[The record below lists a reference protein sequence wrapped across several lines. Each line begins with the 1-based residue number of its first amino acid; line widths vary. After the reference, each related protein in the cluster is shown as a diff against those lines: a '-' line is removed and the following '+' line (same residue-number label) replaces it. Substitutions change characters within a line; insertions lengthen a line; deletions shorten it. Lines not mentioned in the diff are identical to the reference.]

1 MYKPH
6 RGWRAW
12 WVALAICLLQLT
24 AVAQSLT
31 TDEACRI
38 GRQWLS
44 VQYPQ
49 PVVRRGEEGVNAVR
63 WRAVYRVQRGDGA
76 FVLLH
81 ARTAAVMGYGCS
93 GLRPMPEAL
102 HTALMQY
109 GDLNG
114 VVAEA
119 EVRESYP
126 VVPPLLQSVRGQSA
140 PYNLSCPYYTT
151 EEGTS
156 TQRCLTGCVATALE
170 QILTYY
176 RQPAQLQDSLARMET
191 PHYVVEGVPAD
202 TPVDWAHVRDIYAEG
217 AYSEAEARAVADL
230 SLWCGMMAGM
240 NWGLEASG
248 AQIRPLEAAVRR
260 VLGYK
265 DVRYADSYRYIP
277 ADWERM
283 MRTEIEAGRP
293 VLYTGYTGLIQGHAF
308 VLDGQD
314 ASGLFHVNWG
324 YDGAYDGYFAWEIL
338 WPFGPVEEQNPEN
351 LGFYCNQEA
360 LLLCPDSVAAGTR
373 PTEEARTGRE
383 LRVDSLCFLRQPDL
397 NDYVTA
403 QLTVTNT
410 SLQALTTPLAL
421 YSAAEADTLDFEQ
434 AECVALGGVRLAA
447 GATAR
452 VTLRCRFQTPG
463 RRVLSL
469 TPDDSIVIF
478 RQTADV
484 QRTPGAQLD
493 FGNTVVQAAADSVV
507 IIQPVSNAVEAGWA
521 GNEVVYSLFEG
532 TQTLFN
538 TDERLMRYLNLA
550 PGCTLADTV
559 VFRHLKPSTQYTLWV
574 RCPWNPVRQ
583 LTFTTSSAVGLPHVS
598 AAPENETFY
607 DVQGRRVRP
616 GTSGIVISDK
626 GRKILRSHNFKK

>member
-1 MYKPH
+1 MCKPH
-6 RGWRAW
+6 KGWRAW
-12 WVALAICLLQLT
+12 WVALATCLLQLT
-24 AVAQSLT
+24 AVALSLT

-81 ARTAAVMGYGCS
+81 ARTAAVMGYGRS

-151 EEGTS
+151 DEGTS

-176 RQPAQLQDSLARMET
+176 RQPAQLQDSLARIET
-191 PHYVVEGVPAD
+191 PHYVVEGVPAG
-202 TPVDWAHVRDIYAEG
+202 TLVDWAHVRDIYAEG

-248 AQIRPLEAAVRR
+248 AQIRPLEAAVRH

-265 DVRYADSYRYIP
+265 DVRYADSYRYTP

-360 LLLCPDSVAAGTR
+360 LLLCPDSVPAGTR

-383 LRVDSLCFLRQPDL
+383 LRVDSLRFLRQPDL

-484 QRTPGAQLD
+484 LRTPGAQLD
-493 FGNTVVQAAADSVV
+493 FGNTVVQASADSVV
-507 IIQPVSNAVEAGWA
+507 IIQPICNAVEAGWA

-550 PGCTLADTV
+550 PGCTLTDTV

-583 LTFTTSSAVGLPHVS
+583 LTFTTSSAVGLSHVS

-616 GTSGIVISDK
+616 RTSGIVISDK
-626 GRKILRSHNFKK
+626 GRKILRSRN

>member
-12 WVALAICLLQLT
+12 WVALATCLLQLT

-81 ARTAAVMGYGCS
+81 ARTAAVMGYGRS

-126 VVPPLLQSVRGQSA
+126 VVPPLLQSVRGQSD

-176 RQPAQLQDSLARMET
+176 RQPAQLQDSLACMET
-191 PHYVVEGVPAD
+191 PHYVVEGVPAG

-248 AQIRPLEAAVRR
+248 AQIRPLEVAVRR

-265 DVRYADSYRYIP
+265 DVRYADSYRYTP

-360 LLLCPDSVAAGTR
+360 LLLCPDSVPAGTR
-373 PTEEARTGRE
+373 PTEVARTGRE
-383 LRVDSLCFLRQPDL
+383 LRVDSLRFLRQPDL

-463 RRVLSL
+463 LRVLSL

-484 QRTPGAQLD
+484 LRTPGAQLD

-507 IIQPVSNAVEAGWA
+507 IIQPISNAVEAGWA

-550 PGCTLADTV
+550 PGCTLTDTV

-583 LTFTTSSAVGLPHVS
+583 LTFTTSSAVGLSHVS

-616 GTSGIVISDK
+616 RTSGIVISDK
-626 GRKILRSHNFKK
+626 GRKILRSRN

>member
-12 WVALAICLLQLT
+12 WVALATCLLQLT

-93 GLRPMPEAL
+93 GLRLMPEAL

-114 VVAEA
+114 VVAGAEA
-119 EVRESYP
+119 RASYP

-156 TQRCLTGCVATALE
+156 TQRCLTGCVAMALE

-191 PHYVVEGVPAD
+191 PHYVVEGVPAG

-217 AYSEAEARAVADL
+217 AYSEAEARAVANL

-240 NWGLEASG
+240 NWGLKASG

-265 DVRYADSYRYIP
+265 DVRYADSYRYTQ

-360 LLLCPDSVAAGTR
+360 LLLCPDSVPAGTR
-373 PTEEARTGRE
+373 PTEVARTGRE

-447 GATAR
+447 GVTAR

-484 QRTPGAQLD
+484 LRTPGAQLD
-493 FGNTVVQAAADSVV
+493 FGNTVVQASADSVV
-507 IIQPVSNAVEAGWA
+507 IIQPVSNAAEAGWA

-550 PGCTLADTV
+550 PGCTLTDTV

-583 LTFTTSSAVGLPHVS
+583 LTFTTSSAVGLSHVS

-626 GRKILRSHNFKK
+626 GRKILRSRN

>member
-12 WVALAICLLQLT
+12 WVALAAGLLQLT

-81 ARTAAVMGYGCS
+81 ARTAAVMGYGRS

-102 HTALMQY
+102 HTVLMQY

-191 PHYVVEGVPAD
+191 PHYVVEGVPAG
-202 TPVDWAHVRDIYAEG
+202 TSVDWAHVRDIYAEG

-265 DVRYADSYRYIP
+265 DVRYADSYRYTP

-360 LLLCPDSVAAGTR
+360 LLLCPDSVPGGTR
-373 PTEEARTGRE
+373 PTEVARTGRE

-410 SLQALTTPLAL
+410 SPQALTTPLAL

-484 QRTPGAQLD
+484 QRTPGVQLD

-507 IIQPVSNAVEAGWA
+507 IIQPISNAAEAGWA

-550 PGCTLADTV
+550 PGCTLTDTV

-583 LTFTTSSAVGLPHVS
+583 LTFTTSSAVGLSHVS

-626 GRKILRSHNFKK
+626 GRKILRSRN

>member
-1 MYKPH
+1 M
-6 RGWRAW
+6 
-12 WVALAICLLQLT
+12 
-24 AVAQSLT
+24 
-31 TDEACRI
+31 
-38 GRQWLS
+38 
-44 VQYPQ
+44 
-49 PVVRRGEEGVNAVR
+49 
-63 WRAVYRVQRGDGA
+63 
-76 FVLLH
+76 
-81 ARTAAVMGYGCS
+81 
-93 GLRPMPEAL
+93 
-102 HTALMQY
+102 
-109 GDLNG
+109 
-114 VVAEA
+114 
-119 EVRESYP
+119 
-126 VVPPLLQSVRGQSA
+126 
-140 PYNLSCPYYTT
+140 
-151 EEGTS
+151 
-156 TQRCLTGCVATALE
+156 
-170 QILTYY
+170 
-176 RQPAQLQDSLARMET
+176 
-191 PHYVVEGVPAD
+191 
-202 TPVDWAHVRDIYAEG
+202 
-217 AYSEAEARAVADL
+217 ADL

-265 DVRYADSYRYIP
+265 DVRYADSYRYTP

-338 WPFGPVEEQNPEN
+338 WPFGPVEEPNPEN

-360 LLLCPDSVAAGTR
+360 LLLCPDSVPAGTR
-373 PTEEARTGRE
+373 PTEVARTGRE

-447 GATAR
+447 GVTAR

-493 FGNTVVQAAADSVV
+493 FGNTVVQASADSVV
-507 IIQPVSNAVEAGWA
+507 IIQPISNAAEAGWA

-532 TQTLFN
+532 TQSLFN

-550 PGCTLADTV
+550 PGCTLTDTV

-583 LTFTTSSAVGLPHVS
+583 LTFTTSSAVGLSHVS

-616 GTSGIVISDK
+616 RTSGIVISDK
-626 GRKILRSHNFKK
+626 GRKILRSRN

>member
-12 WVALAICLLQLT
+12 WVALATCLLQLT

-81 ARTAAVMGYGCS
+81 ARTAAVMGYGRS

-126 VVPPLLQSVRGQSA
+126 VVPPLLQSVRGQSD

-191 PHYVVEGVPAD
+191 PHYVVEGVPAG

-217 AYSEAEARAVADL
+217 AYSEAETRAVADL

-265 DVRYADSYRYIP
+265 DVRYADSYRYTP

-360 LLLCPDSVAAGTR
+360 LLLCPDSVPAGTR

-447 GATAR
+447 GVTAR

-478 RQTADV
+478 RQTTDV
-484 QRTPGAQLD
+484 LRTPGAQLD
-493 FGNTVVQAAADSVV
+493 FGNTVVQASADSVV

-550 PGCTLADTV
+550 PGCTLTDTV

-583 LTFTTSSAVGLPHVS
+583 LTFTTSSAVGLSHVS

-616 GTSGIVISDK
+616 RTSGIVISDK
-626 GRKILRSHNFKK
+626 GRKILRSRN

>member
-12 WVALAICLLQLT
+12 WVALATCLLQLT

-81 ARTAAVMGYGCS
+81 ARTAAVMGYGRS

-126 VVPPLLQSVRGQSA
+126 VVPPLLQSVRGQSD

-191 PHYVVEGVPAD
+191 PHYVVEGVPAG
-202 TPVDWAHVRDIYAEG
+202 TLVDWAHVRDIYAEG

-248 AQIRPLEAAVRR
+248 AQIRPLEVAVRR

-265 DVRYADSYRYIP
+265 DVRYADSYRYTP

-324 YDGAYDGYFAWEIL
+324 YDGAYNGYFAWEIL

-360 LLLCPDSVAAGTR
+360 LLLCPDSVPAGTR
-373 PTEEARTGRE
+373 PTEVARTGRE

-463 RRVLSL
+463 LRVLSL

-484 QRTPGAQLD
+484 LRTPGAQLD
-493 FGNTVVQAAADSVV
+493 FGNTVVQASADSVV
-507 IIQPVSNAVEAGWA
+507 IIQPISNAVEAGWA

-550 PGCTLADTV
+550 PGCTLTDTV

-583 LTFTTSSAVGLPHVS
+583 LTFTTSSAVGLSHVS

-616 GTSGIVISDK
+616 RTSGIVISDK
-626 GRKILRSHNFKK
+626 GRKILRSRN

>member
-6 RGWRAW
+6 RDWRAW
-12 WVALAICLLQLT
+12 WVALATCLLQLT

-93 GLRPMPEAL
+93 GLRLMPEAL
-102 HTALMQY
+102 HMALMQY

-114 VVAEA
+114 VVAGAEA
-119 EVRESYP
+119 RASYP

-156 TQRCLTGCVATALE
+156 TQRCLTGCVAMALE

-191 PHYVVEGVPAD
+191 PHYVVEGVPAG

-248 AQIRPLEAAVRR
+248 AQIRPLEAAARR

-265 DVRYADSYRYIP
+265 DVRYVDSYRYTP

-360 LLLCPDSVAAGTR
+360 LLLCPDSVPAGIR
-373 PTEEARTGRE
+373 PTEVARTGRE

-447 GATAR
+447 GVTAR

-484 QRTPGAQLD
+484 LRTPGAQLD
-493 FGNTVVQAAADSVV
+493 FGNTVVQASADSVV
-507 IIQPVSNAVEAGWA
+507 IIQPVSNAAEAGWA

-550 PGCTLADTV
+550 PGCTLTDTV

-583 LTFTTSSAVGLPHVS
+583 LTFTTSSAVGLSHVS

-626 GRKILRSHNFKK
+626 GRKILRSRN

>member
-1 MYKPH
+1 MYKPR

-12 WVALAICLLQLT
+12 WVALAAGLLQLT

-44 VQYPQ
+44 AQYPQ

-81 ARTAAVMGYGCS
+81 ARTAAVMGYGRS

-114 VVAEA
+114 VVAGSEA
-119 EVRESYP
+119 RASYP

-176 RQPAQLQDSLARMET
+176 RQPAQLQDSLARIET
-191 PHYVVEGVPAD
+191 PHYVVEGVPAG
-202 TPVDWAHVRDIYAEG
+202 TSVDWAHVRDIYAEG

-248 AQIRPLEAAVRR
+248 AQIRPLEVAVRR

-265 DVRYADSYRYIP
+265 DVRYADSYRYTP

-360 LLLCPDSVAAGTR
+360 LLLCPDSVPAGTR
-373 PTEEARTGRE
+373 PTEVARTGRE

-463 RRVLSL
+463 LRVLSL

-484 QRTPGAQLD
+484 LRTPGAQLD
-493 FGNTVVQAAADSVV
+493 FGNTVVQASVDSVV
-507 IIQPVSNAVEAGWA
+507 IIQPISNAVEAGWA

-550 PGCTLADTV
+550 PGCTLTDTV

-583 LTFTTSSAVGLPHVS
+583 LTFTTSSAVGLSHVS

-616 GTSGIVISDK
+616 RTSGIVISDK
-626 GRKILRSHNFKK
+626 GRKILRSRN

>member
-1 MYKPH
+1 MYKPR

-12 WVALAICLLQLT
+12 WVALAAGLLQLT

-44 VQYPQ
+44 AQYPQ
-49 PVVRRGEEGVNAVR
+49 PVVRRGEDGVDAVR

-81 ARTAAVMGYGCS
+81 ARTAAVMGYGRS

-151 EEGTS
+151 DEGTS

-176 RQPAQLQDSLARMET
+176 RQPAQLQDSLARIET
-191 PHYVVEGVPAD
+191 PHYVVEGVPAG
-202 TPVDWAHVRDIYAEG
+202 TLVDWAHVRDIYAEG

-248 AQIRPLEAAVRR
+248 AQIRPLEVAVRR

-265 DVRYADSYRYIP
+265 DVRYADSYRYTP

-338 WPFGPVEEQNPEN
+338 WPFGPVEEPNPEN

-360 LLLCPDSVAAGTR
+360 LLLCPDSVPAGTR
-373 PTEEARTGRE
+373 PAEVARTGRE

-484 QRTPGAQLD
+484 QRTPDAQLD

-507 IIQPVSNAVEAGWA
+507 IIQPISNAAEAGWA

-550 PGCTLADTV
+550 PGCTLTDTV

-583 LTFTTSSAVGLPHVS
+583 LTFTTSSAVGLSHVS

-626 GRKILRSHNFKK
+626 GRKILRSRN

>member
-12 WVALAICLLQLT
+12 WVALAAGLLQLT

-114 VVAEA
+114 VVAGAEA
-119 EVRESYP
+119 RASYP

-191 PHYVVEGVPAD
+191 PHYVVEGVPAG
-202 TPVDWAHVRDIYAEG
+202 TLVDWAHVRDIYAEG

-230 SLWCGMMAGM
+230 SLWCGMMTGM

-265 DVRYADSYRYIP
+265 DVRYADSYRYTP

-314 ASGLFHVNWG
+314 ATGLFHVNWG

-360 LLLCPDSVAAGTR
+360 LMLCPDIVPAGTR
-373 PTEEARTGRE
+373 PAEVARTGRE
-383 LRVDSLCFLRQPDL
+383 LRVDSLRFLRQPDL

-403 QLTVTNT
+403 QLTVTNI

-484 QRTPGAQLD
+484 QRTPDAQLD

-507 IIQPVSNAVEAGWA
+507 IIQPVCNAAEAGWA

-583 LTFTTSSAVGLPHVS
+583 LTFTTSSAVGLSHVS

-626 GRKILRSHNFKK
+626 GRKILRSRN

>member
-12 WVALAICLLQLT
+12 WVALATCLLQLT

-81 ARTAAVMGYGCS
+81 ARTAAVMGYGRS

-191 PHYVVEGVPAD
+191 PHYVVEGVPAG

-240 NWGLEASG
+240 NWGLEASES
-248 AQIRPLEAAVRR
+248 QIRPLEAAARR

-265 DVRYADSYRYIP
+265 DVRYADSYRYTP

-360 LLLCPDSVAAGTR
+360 LLLCPDSVPAGTR

-383 LRVDSLCFLRQPDL
+383 LRVDSLRFLRQPDL

-421 YSAAEADTLDFEQ
+421 YSTAEADTLDFEQ

-484 QRTPGAQLD
+484 LRTPGAQLD
-493 FGNTVVQAAADSVV
+493 FGNTVVQASADSVV
-507 IIQPVSNAVEAGWA
+507 IIQPVSNAAEAGWA

-550 PGCTLADTV
+550 PGCTLTDTV

-583 LTFTTSSAVGLPHVS
+583 LTFTTSSAVGLSHVS

-626 GRKILRSHNFKK
+626 GRKILRSRN

>member
-1 MYKPH
+1 MCKPH
-6 RGWRAW
+6 KGWRAW
-12 WVALAICLLQLT
+12 WVALATCLLQLT

-49 PVVRRGEEGVNAVR
+49 PVVRRSEEGVNAVR

-81 ARTAAVMGYGCS
+81 ARTAAVMGYGRS

-191 PHYVVEGVPAD
+191 PHYVVEGVPAG
-202 TPVDWAHVRDIYAEG
+202 TSVDWAHVRDIYAEG

-248 AQIRPLEAAVRR
+248 AQIRPLEAAARR

-265 DVRYADSYRYIP
+265 DVRYADSYRYTP

-338 WPFGPVEEQNPEN
+338 WPFGPVEEPNPEN

-360 LLLCPDSVAAGTR
+360 LLLCPDSVPAGTR
-373 PTEEARTGRE
+373 PTEVARTGRE

-447 GATAR
+447 GSTAR

-493 FGNTVVQAAADSVV
+493 FGNTVVQASADSVV
-507 IIQPVSNAVEAGWA
+507 IIQPVSNAAEAGWA

-532 TQTLFN
+532 TQSLFN

-550 PGCTLADTV
+550 PGCTLTDTV

-583 LTFTTSSAVGLPHVS
+583 LTFTTSSAVGLSHVS

-626 GRKILRSHNFKK
+626 GRKILRSRN

>member
-1 MYKPH
+1 MYKPR

-12 WVALAICLLQLT
+12 WVALAAGLLQLT

-44 VQYPQ
+44 AQYPQ
-49 PVVRRGEEGVNAVR
+49 PVVRRGEDGVDAVR
-63 WRAVYRVQRGDGA
+63 WCAVYRVQRGDGA

-81 ARTAAVMGYGCS
+81 ARTAAVMGYGRS

-191 PHYVVEGVPAD
+191 PHYVVEGVPAG

-265 DVRYADSYRYIP
+265 DVRYADSYRYTP
-277 ADWERM
+277 ANWERM

-360 LLLCPDSVAAGTR
+360 LLLCPDSVPAGTR

-507 IIQPVSNAVEAGWA
+507 IIQPISNAVEAGWA

-550 PGCTLADTV
+550 PGCTLTDTV

-583 LTFTTSSAVGLPHVS
+583 LTFTTSSAVGLSHVS

-626 GRKILRSHNFKK
+626 GRKILRSRN

>member
-6 RGWRAW
+6 KGWRAW
-12 WVALAICLLQLT
+12 WVALATCLLQLT

-44 VQYPQ
+44 AQYPQ
-49 PVVRRGEEGVNAVR
+49 PVVRRGEDGVDAVR

-81 ARTAAVMGYGCS
+81 ARTAAVMGYGRS

-176 RQPAQLQDSLARMET
+176 RQPAQLQDSLARIET
-191 PHYVVEGVPAD
+191 PHYVVEGVPAG
-202 TPVDWAHVRDIYAEG
+202 TLVDWAHVRDIYAEG

-248 AQIRPLEAAVRR
+248 AQIRPLEVAVRR

-265 DVRYADSYRYIP
+265 DVRYADSYRYTP

-360 LLLCPDSVAAGTR
+360 LLLCPDSVPAGTR
-373 PTEEARTGRE
+373 PTEVARTGRE

-403 QLTVTNT
+403 QLTVTNI
-410 SLQALTTPLAL
+410 SLQAQTTPLAL
-421 YSAAEADTLDFEQ
+421 YSTAEADTLDFEQ

-447 GATAR
+447 GVTAR

-484 QRTPGAQLD
+484 LRTPGAQLD

-507 IIQPVSNAVEAGWA
+507 IIQPVSNAAEAGWA

-583 LTFTTSSAVGLPHVS
+583 LTFTTSSAVGLSHVS

-626 GRKILRSHNFKK
+626 GRKILRSRN

>member
-12 WVALAICLLQLT
+12 WVALAAGLLQLT

-81 ARTAAVMGYGCS
+81 ARTAAVMGYGRS

-191 PHYVVEGVPAD
+191 PHYVVEGVPAG

-217 AYSEAEARAVADL
+217 AYSEAEARAMADL

-265 DVRYADSYRYIP
+265 DVRYADSYRYTP

-360 LLLCPDSVAAGTR
+360 LLLCPDSVPAGTR
-373 PTEEARTGRE
+373 PTEVTRTGRE
-383 LRVDSLCFLRQPDL
+383 LRVDSLRFLRQPDL

-421 YSAAEADTLDFEQ
+421 YSAAEADTLNFEQ

-452 VTLRCRFQTPG
+452 VMLRCRFQTPG

-484 QRTPGAQLD
+484 QRTPDAQLD

-550 PGCTLADTV
+550 PGCTLTDTV

-583 LTFTTSSAVGLPHVS
+583 ITFTTSSAVGLSHVS
-598 AAPENETFY
+598 AALENETFY

-626 GRKILRSHNFKK
+626 GRKILRSRN

>member
-6 RGWRAW
+6 KGWRAW
-12 WVALAICLLQLT
+12 WVALATCLLQLT

-93 GLRPMPEAL
+93 GLRLMPEAL

-114 VVAEA
+114 VVAGAEA
-119 EVRESYP
+119 RASYP

-191 PHYVVEGVPAD
+191 PHYVVEGVPAG

-265 DVRYADSYRYIP
+265 DVRYADSYRYTP

-360 LLLCPDSVAAGTR
+360 LLLCPDSVPAGTR
-373 PTEEARTGRE
+373 PTEVARTGRE
-383 LRVDSLCFLRQPDL
+383 LRVDSLRFLRQPDL

-484 QRTPGAQLD
+484 LRTPGAQLD
-493 FGNTVVQAAADSVV
+493 FGNTVVQASADSVV
-507 IIQPVSNAVEAGWA
+507 IIQPICNAVEAGWA

-550 PGCTLADTV
+550 PGCTLTDTV

-574 RCPWNPVRQ
+574 RCPWNSVRQ
-583 LTFTTSSAVGLPHVS
+583 LTFTTSSAVGLSHVS

-626 GRKILRSHNFKK
+626 GRKILRSRN

>member
-12 WVALAICLLQLT
+12 WVALATCLLQLT

-81 ARTAAVMGYGCS
+81 ARTAAVMGYGRS

-191 PHYVVEGVPAD
+191 PHYVVEGVPAG

-265 DVRYADSYRYIP
+265 DVRYADSYRYTP

-293 VLYTGYTGLIQGHAF
+293 VLYTGYTELIQGHAF

-360 LLLCPDSVAAGTR
+360 LLLCPDSVPAGTR
-373 PTEEARTGRE
+373 PTEVARTGRE
-383 LRVDSLCFLRQPDL
+383 LRVDSLRFLRQPDL

-410 SLQALTTPLAL
+410 SPRALTTPLAL
-421 YSAAEADTLDFEQ
+421 YSAAEANTLDFEL

-484 QRTPGAQLD
+484 QRTPDAQLD

-507 IIQPVSNAVEAGWA
+507 IIQPVSNAAEAGWA

-583 LTFTTSSAVGLPHVS
+583 LTFTTSSAVGLSHVS

-626 GRKILRSHNFKK
+626 GRKILRSRN

>member
-12 WVALAICLLQLT
+12 WVALAAGLLQLT

-81 ARTAAVMGYGCS
+81 ARTAAVMGYGRS

-114 VVAEA
+114 VVAGSEA
-119 EVRESYP
+119 RASYP

-176 RQPAQLQDSLARMET
+176 RQPAQLQDSLARIET
-191 PHYVVEGVPAD
+191 PHYVVEGVPAG

-240 NWGLEASG
+240 NWRLEASG
-248 AQIRPLEAAVRR
+248 AQIRPLEAAARR

-265 DVRYADSYRYIP
+265 DVRYADSYRYTP

-338 WPFGPVEEQNPEN
+338 WPFGPVEEPNPEN

-360 LLLCPDSVAAGTR
+360 LLLCPDSVPAGTR
-373 PTEEARTGRE
+373 PTEVARTGRE

-447 GATAR
+447 GVTAR

-484 QRTPGAQLD
+484 LRTPGAQLD
-493 FGNTVVQAAADSVV
+493 FGNTVVQASADSVV
-507 IIQPVSNAVEAGWA
+507 IIQPVSNAAEAGWA

-550 PGCTLADTV
+550 PGCTLTDTV

-583 LTFTTSSAVGLPHVS
+583 LTFTTSSAVGLSHVS

-626 GRKILRSHNFKK
+626 GRKILRSRN

>member
-1 MYKPH
+1 MCKPH
-6 RGWRAW
+6 KGWRAW
-12 WVALAICLLQLT
+12 WVALATCLLQLT

-93 GLRPMPEAL
+93 GLRLMPEAL

-114 VVAEA
+114 VVAGAEA
-119 EVRESYP
+119 RASYP

-156 TQRCLTGCVATALE
+156 TQRCLTGCVAMALE

-191 PHYVVEGVPAD
+191 PHYVVEGVPAG

-217 AYSEAEARAVADL
+217 AYSEAEARAVANL

-265 DVRYADSYRYIP
+265 DVRYADSYRYTP

-360 LLLCPDSVAAGTR
+360 LLLCPDSVPAGTR
-373 PTEEARTGRE
+373 PTEVARTGRE

-397 NDYVTA
+397 NDYITA

-447 GATAR
+447 GVTAR

-484 QRTPGAQLD
+484 LRTPGAQLD
-493 FGNTVVQAAADSVV
+493 FGNTVVQASADSVV
-507 IIQPVSNAVEAGWA
+507 IIQPVSNAAEAGWA

-550 PGCTLADTV
+550 PGCTLTDTV

-583 LTFTTSSAVGLPHVS
+583 LTFTTSSAVGLSHVS

-607 DVQGRRVRP
+607 DVQGRRGRP

-626 GRKILRSHNFKK
+626 GRKILRSRN

>member
-1 MYKPH
+1 MCKPH
-6 RGWRAW
+6 KGWRAW
-12 WVALAICLLQLT
+12 WVALATCLLQLT

-93 GLRPMPEAL
+93 GLRLMPEAL

-114 VVAEA
+114 VVAGAEA
-119 EVRESYP
+119 RASYP

-156 TQRCLTGCVATALE
+156 TQRCLTGCVAMALE

-176 RQPAQLQDSLARMET
+176 RQPVQLQDSLARMET
-191 PHYVVEGVPAD
+191 PHYVVEGVPAG

-217 AYSEAEARAVADL
+217 AYSEAEARAVANL

-265 DVRYADSYRYIP
+265 DVRYADSYRYTP

-360 LLLCPDSVAAGTR
+360 LLLCPDSVPAGTR
-373 PTEEARTGRE
+373 PTEVARTGRE

-447 GATAR
+447 GVTAR

-478 RQTADV
+478 QQTADV
-484 QRTPGAQLD
+484 LRTPGAQLD
-493 FGNTVVQAAADSVV
+493 FGNTVVQASADSVV
-507 IIQPVSNAVEAGWA
+507 IIQPVSNAAEAGWA

-550 PGCTLADTV
+550 PGCTLTDTV

-583 LTFTTSSAVGLPHVS
+583 LTFTTSSAVGLSHVS

-626 GRKILRSHNFKK
+626 GRKILRSRN

>member
-1 MYKPH
+1 MYKPR

-12 WVALAICLLQLT
+12 WVALAAGLLQLT

-44 VQYPQ
+44 AQYPQ
-49 PVVRRGEEGVNAVR
+49 PVVRRGEDGVDAVR

-81 ARTAAVMGYGCS
+81 ARTAAVMGYGRS

-191 PHYVVEGVPAD
+191 PHYVVEGVPAG

-373 PTEEARTGRE
+373 PTEVARTGRE

-403 QLTVTNT
+403 QLTVTNI

-421 YSAAEADTLDFEQ
+421 YSAAEADTLDFEV

-484 QRTPGAQLD
+484 QRTPDAQLD

-507 IIQPVSNAVEAGWA
+507 IIQPVCNAAEAGWA

-583 LTFTTSSAVGLPHVS
+583 LTFTTSSAVGLSHVS

-626 GRKILRSHNFKK
+626 GRKILRSRN

>member
-12 WVALAICLLQLT
+12 WVALATCLLQLT

-81 ARTAAVMGYGCS
+81 ARTAAVMGYGRS
-93 GLRPMPEAL
+93 GLRLMPEAL
-102 HTALMQY
+102 HMALMQY

-114 VVAEA
+114 VVAGAEA
-119 EVRESYP
+119 RASYP

-156 TQRCLTGCVATALE
+156 TQRCLTGCVAMALE

-191 PHYVVEGVPAD
+191 PHYVVEGVPAG

-217 AYSEAEARAVADL
+217 AYSEAEARAVANL

-240 NWGLEASG
+240 NWGLKASG

-265 DVRYADSYRYIP
+265 DVRYADSYRYTP

-360 LLLCPDSVAAGTR
+360 LLLCPDSVPAGTR
-373 PTEEARTGRE
+373 PTEVARTGRE

-447 GATAR
+447 GVTAR

-484 QRTPGAQLD
+484 LRTPGAQLD
-493 FGNTVVQAAADSVV
+493 FGNTVVQASADSVV
-507 IIQPVSNAVEAGWA
+507 IIQPVSNAAEAGWA

-550 PGCTLADTV
+550 PGCTLTDTV

-583 LTFTTSSAVGLPHVS
+583 LTFTTSSAVGLSHVS

-626 GRKILRSHNFKK
+626 GRKILRSRN

>member
-12 WVALAICLLQLT
+12 WVALATCLLQLT

-81 ARTAAVMGYGCS
+81 ARTAAVMGYGRS
-93 GLRPMPEAL
+93 GLRLMPEAL
-102 HTALMQY
+102 HMALMQY

-114 VVAEA
+114 VVAGAEA
-119 EVRESYP
+119 RASYP

-156 TQRCLTGCVATALE
+156 TQRCLTGCVAMALE

-176 RQPAQLQDSLARMET
+176 RQPAQLQDSLARIET
-191 PHYVVEGVPAD
+191 PHYVVEGVPAG

-248 AQIRPLEAAVRR
+248 AQIRPLEVAVRR

-265 DVRYADSYRYIP
+265 DVRYVDSYRYTP

-308 VLDGQD
+308 VLDGQE

-360 LLLCPDSVAAGTR
+360 LLLCPDSVPAGTR
-373 PTEEARTGRE
+373 PTEVARTGRE

-447 GATAR
+447 GVTAR

-484 QRTPGAQLD
+484 LRTPGAQLD
-493 FGNTVVQAAADSVV
+493 FGNTVVQASADSVV
-507 IIQPVSNAVEAGWA
+507 IIQPVSNAAEAGWA

-550 PGCTLADTV
+550 PGCTLTDTV

-583 LTFTTSSAVGLPHVS
+583 LTFTTSSAVGLSHVS

-626 GRKILRSHNFKK
+626 GRKILRSRN

>member
-1 MYKPH
+1 MCKPH
-6 RGWRAW
+6 KGWRAW
-12 WVALAICLLQLT
+12 WVALATCLLQLT

-93 GLRPMPEAL
+93 SLRPMPEAL

-114 VVAEA
+114 VVAGAEA
-119 EVRESYP
+119 RASYP

-176 RQPAQLQDSLARMET
+176 RQPAQLQDSLARIET
-191 PHYVVEGVPAD
+191 PHYVVEGVPAG
-202 TPVDWAHVRDIYAEG
+202 TLVDWAHVRDIYAEG

-265 DVRYADSYRYIP
+265 DVRYADSYRYTP

-360 LLLCPDSVAAGTR
+360 LLLCPDSVPAGTR
-373 PTEEARTGRE
+373 PTEVARTGRE

-484 QRTPGAQLD
+484 LRTPGAQLD
-493 FGNTVVQAAADSVV
+493 FGNTVVQASADSVV

-550 PGCTLADTV
+550 PGCTLTDTV

-583 LTFTTSSAVGLPHVS
+583 LTFTTSSAVGLSHVS

-626 GRKILRSHNFKK
+626 GRKILRSRN

>member
-1 MYKPH
+1 MYKPR

-12 WVALAICLLQLT
+12 WVALAAGLLQLT

-44 VQYPQ
+44 AQYPQ

-81 ARTAAVMGYGCS
+81 ARTAAVMGYGRS

-114 VVAEA
+114 VVAGSEA
-119 EVRESYP
+119 RASYP

-176 RQPAQLQDSLARMET
+176 RQPAQLQDSLARIET
-191 PHYVVEGVPAD
+191 PHYVVEGVPAG
-202 TPVDWAHVRDIYAEG
+202 TSVDWAHVRDIYAEG
-217 AYSEAEARAVADL
+217 AYSEAEARAVANL

-248 AQIRPLEAAVRR
+248 AQIRPLEVAVRR

-265 DVRYADSYRYIP
+265 DVRYADSYRYTP

-360 LLLCPDSVAAGTR
+360 LLLCPDSVPAGTR
-373 PTEEARTGRE
+373 PTEVARTGRE

-484 QRTPGAQLD
+484 LRTPGAQLD
-493 FGNTVVQAAADSVV
+493 FGNTVVQASADSVV
-507 IIQPVSNAVEAGWA
+507 IIQPVSNAAEAGWA

-532 TQTLFN
+532 TQILFN

-583 LTFTTSSAVGLPHVS
+583 LTFTTSSAVGLSHVS

-626 GRKILRSHNFKK
+626 GRKILRSRN

>member
-1 MYKPH
+1 MCKPH
-6 RGWRAW
+6 KGWRAW
-12 WVALAICLLQLT
+12 WVALATCLLQLT

-63 WRAVYRVQRGDGA
+63 RRAVYRVQRGDGA

-81 ARTAAVMGYGCS
+81 ARTAAVMGYGRS

-176 RQPAQLQDSLARMET
+176 RQPAQLQDSLARIET
-191 PHYVVEGVPAD
+191 PHYVVEGVPAG

-248 AQIRPLEAAVRR
+248 AQIRPLEAAARR

-265 DVRYADSYRYIP
+265 DVRYVDSYRYTP

-360 LLLCPDSVAAGTR
+360 LLLCPDSVPAGTR
-373 PTEEARTGRE
+373 PTEVARTGRE

-434 AECVALGGVRLAA
+434 AECVALGGVQLAA
-447 GATAR
+447 GVTAR

-478 RQTADV
+478 RQTTDV
-484 QRTPGAQLD
+484 LRTPGAQLD

-507 IIQPVSNAVEAGWA
+507 IIQPISNAVEAGWA

-550 PGCTLADTV
+550 PGCTLTDTV

-626 GRKILRSHNFKK
+626 GRKILRSRAIKK

>member
-12 WVALAICLLQLT
+12 WVALATCLLQLT

-93 GLRPMPEAL
+93 GLRLMPEAL

-114 VVAEA
+114 VVAGAEA
-119 EVRESYP
+119 RASYP

-156 TQRCLTGCVATALE
+156 TQRCLTGCVAMALE

-191 PHYVVEGVPAD
+191 PHYVVEGVPAG

-217 AYSEAEARAVADL
+217 AYSEVEARAVANL

-265 DVRYADSYRYIP
+265 DVRYADSYRYTP

-360 LLLCPDSVAAGTR
+360 LLLCPDSVPAGTR
-373 PTEEARTGRE
+373 PTEVARTGRE

-447 GATAR
+447 GVTAR

-484 QRTPGAQLD
+484 LRTPGAQLD
-493 FGNTVVQAAADSVV
+493 FGNTVVQASADSVV
-507 IIQPVSNAVEAGWA
+507 IIQPVSNAAEAGWA

-550 PGCTLADTV
+550 PGCTLTDTV

-583 LTFTTSSAVGLPHVS
+583 LTFTTSSAVGLSHVS

-626 GRKILRSHNFKK
+626 GRKILRSRN

>member
-6 RGWRAW
+6 KGWRAW
-12 WVALAICLLQLT
+12 WVALATCLLQLT

-49 PVVRRGEEGVNAVR
+49 PVVRRSEEGVNAVR

-81 ARTAAVMGYGCS
+81 ARTAAVMGYGRS

-191 PHYVVEGVPAD
+191 PHYVVEGVPAG

-248 AQIRPLEAAVRR
+248 AQIRPLEAAARR

-265 DVRYADSYRYIP
+265 DVRYADSYRYTP

-338 WPFGPVEEQNPEN
+338 WPFGPVEEPNPEN

-360 LLLCPDSVAAGTR
+360 LLLCPDSVPAGTR
-373 PTEEARTGRE
+373 PTEVARTGRE

-403 QLTVTNT
+403 QLTVAN
-410 SLQALTTPLAL
+410 
-421 YSAAEADTLDFEQ
+421 
-434 AECVALGGVRLAA
+434 
-447 GATAR
+447 
-452 VTLRCRFQTPG
+452 
-463 RRVLSL
+463 
-469 TPDDSIVIF
+469 VIF

-484 QRTPGAQLD
+484 LRTPGAQLD
-493 FGNTVVQAAADSVV
+493 FGNTVVQASADSVV
-507 IIQPVSNAVEAGWA
+507 IIQPVSNAAEAGWA

-550 PGCTLADTV
+550 PGCTLTDTV

-583 LTFTTSSAVGLPHVS
+583 LTFTTSSAVGLSHVS

-626 GRKILRSHNFKK
+626 GRKILRSRN

>member
-1 MYKPH
+1 MYKSH

-12 WVALAICLLQLT
+12 WVALAAGLLQLT

-44 VQYPQ
+44 AQYPQ
-49 PVVRRGEEGVNAVR
+49 PVVRRGEDGVEAVR

-81 ARTAAVMGYGCS
+81 VRTAAVMGYGRS
-93 GLRPMPEAL
+93 GLCPMPEAL

-114 VVAEA
+114 VAGA
-119 EVRESYP
+119 EVRNSYP

-140 PYNLSCPYYTT
+140 PYNLLCPYYTT

-176 RQPAQLQDSLARMET
+176 RQPAQLQDSLARIET
-191 PHYVVEGVPAD
+191 PHYVVAGVPAG
-202 TPVDWAHVRDIYAEG
+202 TPVDWPHIRDIYAEG

-265 DVRYADSYRYIP
+265 DVHYADSYRYTP

-293 VLYTGYTGLIQGHAF
+293 VLYTGYTGLMQGHAF

-360 LLLCPDSVAAGTR
+360 LLLCPDSVPAGTR
-373 PTEEARTGRE
+373 PAEVARTGRE
-383 LRVDSLCFLRQPDL
+383 LRVDSLRFLRQPDL

-452 VTLRCRFQTPG
+452 VTLRCRFLTPG

-469 TPDDSIVIF
+469 TPDDNIVIF

-507 IIQPVSNAVEAGWA
+507 IIQPISNAAEAGWA

-550 PGCTLADTV
+550 PGCTLTDTV
-559 VFRHLKPSTQYTLWV
+559 AFRHLKPSTQYTLWV

-583 LTFTTSSAVGLPHVS
+583 LTFTTPSAVGLPHVP
-598 AAPENETFY
+598 AVTENETFY
-607 DVQGRRVRP
+607 DVLGRRARP

-626 GRKILRSHNFKK
+626 GRKILRSRNLKK

>member
-1 MYKPH
+1 MYKLH

-12 WVALAICLLQLT
+12 WVALATCLLQLT

-81 ARTAAVMGYGCS
+81 ARTAAVMGYGRS

-126 VVPPLLQSVRGQSA
+126 VVPPLLQSVRGQSD

-191 PHYVVEGVPAD
+191 PHYVVEGVPAG

-265 DVRYADSYRYIP
+265 DVRYADSYRYTP

-360 LLLCPDSVAAGTR
+360 LLLCPDSVPAGTR

-463 RRVLSL
+463 LRVLSL

-507 IIQPVSNAVEAGWA
+507 IIQPISNAVEAGWA

-550 PGCTLADTV
+550 PGCTLTDTV

-583 LTFTTSSAVGLPHVS
+583 LTFTTSSAVGLSHVS

-626 GRKILRSHNFKK
+626 GRKILRSRN

>member
-12 WVALAICLLQLT
+12 WVALATCLLQLT

-31 TDEACRI
+31 TDEACCI

-81 ARTAAVMGYGCS
+81 ARTAAVMGYGRS

-191 PHYVVEGVPAD
+191 PHYVVEGVPAG

-265 DVRYADSYRYIP
+265 DVCYADSYRYTP

-283 MRTEIEAGRP
+283 MRTEIEGGRP

-338 WPFGPVEEQNPEN
+338 WPFGPVDEQNPEN

-360 LLLCPDSVAAGTR
+360 LLLCPDSVPGGTR
-373 PTEEARTGRE
+373 PTEVARTGRE

-484 QRTPGAQLD
+484 LRTPGAQLD
-493 FGNTVVQAAADSVV
+493 FGNTVVQASADSVV
-507 IIQPVSNAVEAGWA
+507 IIQPISNAAEAGWA

-532 TQTLFN
+532 TQTMFN

-583 LTFTTSSAVGLPHVS
+583 LTFTTSLAVGLPHVS

-616 GTSGIVISDK
+616 RTSGIVISDK
-626 GRKILRSHNFKK
+626 GRKILRSRN

>member
-1 MYKPH
+1 MYKPR

-12 WVALAICLLQLT
+12 WVALAAGLLQLT

-44 VQYPQ
+44 AQYPQ
-49 PVVRRGEEGVNAVR
+49 PVVRRGEDGVDAVR

-81 ARTAAVMGYGCS
+81 ARTAALMGYGRS

-114 VVAEA
+114 VVAGAEA
-119 EVRESYP
+119 RASYP

-191 PHYVVEGVPAD
+191 PHYVVEGVPAG
-202 TPVDWAHVRDIYAEG
+202 TSVDWAHVRDIYAEG

-265 DVRYADSYRYIP
+265 DVRYADSYRYTP

-360 LLLCPDSVAAGTR
+360 LLLCPDSVPAGTR
-373 PTEEARTGRE
+373 PTEVARTGRE

-410 SLQALTTPLAL
+410 SLQAQTTPLAL

-484 QRTPGAQLD
+484 LRTPGAQLD
-493 FGNTVVQAAADSVV
+493 FGNTVVQASADSVV
-507 IIQPVSNAVEAGWA
+507 IIQPVSNAAEAGWA

-583 LTFTTSSAVGLPHVS
+583 LTFTTSSAVGLSHVS

-626 GRKILRSHNFKK
+626 GRKILRSRN

>member
-1 MYKPH
+1 MCKPH

-12 WVALAICLLQLT
+12 WVALATCLLQLT

-93 GLRPMPEAL
+93 GLRLMPEAL

-114 VVAEA
+114 VVAGAEA
-119 EVRESYP
+119 RASYP
-126 VVPPLLQSVRGQSA
+126 VVPPLLQSVRGQLA

-156 TQRCLTGCVATALE
+156 TQRCLTGCVAMALE

-191 PHYVVEGVPAD
+191 PHYVVEGVPAG

-217 AYSEAEARAVADL
+217 AYSEAEARAVANL

-265 DVRYADSYRYIP
+265 DVRYADSYRYTP

-360 LLLCPDSVAAGTR
+360 LLLCPDSVPAGTR
-373 PTEEARTGRE
+373 PTEVARTGRE

-447 GATAR
+447 GVTAR

-484 QRTPGAQLD
+484 LRTPGAQLD
-493 FGNTVVQAAADSVV
+493 FGNTVVQASADSVV
-507 IIQPVSNAVEAGWA
+507 IIQPVSNAAEAGWA

-550 PGCTLADTV
+550 PGCTLTDTV

-574 RCPWNPVRQ
+574 RWPWNPVRQ
-583 LTFTTSSAVGLPHVS
+583 LTFTTSSAVGLSHVS

-626 GRKILRSHNFKK
+626 GRKILRSRN

>member
-6 RGWRAW
+6 KGWRAW
-12 WVALAICLLQLT
+12 WVALATCLLQLT

-38 GRQWLS
+38 GWQWLS

-81 ARTAAVMGYGCS
+81 ARTAAVMGYGRS

-114 VVAEA
+114 VVAGSEA
-119 EVRESYP
+119 RESYP

-176 RQPAQLQDSLARMET
+176 RQPAQLQDSLARIET
-191 PHYVVEGVPAD
+191 PHYVVEGVPAG

-265 DVRYADSYRYIP
+265 DVRYADSYRYTP

-360 LLLCPDSVAAGTR
+360 LLLCPDSVPAGTR
-373 PTEEARTGRE
+373 PTEVARTGRE

-447 GATAR
+447 GVTAR

-484 QRTPGAQLD
+484 LRTPGAQLD
-493 FGNTVVQAAADSVV
+493 FGNTVVQASADSVV
-507 IIQPVSNAVEAGWA
+507 IIQPVSNAAEAGWA

-583 LTFTTSSAVGLPHVS
+583 LTFTTSSAVGLSHVS

-626 GRKILRSHNFKK
+626 GRKILRSRN

>member
-1 MYKPH
+1 MCKPH
-6 RGWRAW
+6 KGWRAW
-12 WVALAICLLQLT
+12 WVAMATCLLQLT

-81 ARTAAVMGYGCS
+81 ARTAAVMGYGRS

-114 VVAEA
+114 VVAGSEA
-119 EVRESYP
+119 RASYP
-126 VVPPLLQSVRGQSA
+126 VVSPLLQSVRGQSA

-176 RQPAQLQDSLARMET
+176 RQPAQLQDSLARIET
-191 PHYVVEGVPAD
+191 PHYVVESVPAG

-248 AQIRPLEAAVRR
+248 AQIRPLEVAVRR

-265 DVRYADSYRYIP
+265 DVRYVDSYRYTP

-308 VLDGQD
+308 VLDGQE

-360 LLLCPDSVAAGTR
+360 LLLCPNSVPAGTR
-373 PTEEARTGRE
+373 PTEVARTGRE

-447 GATAR
+447 GVTAR

-478 RQTADV
+478 RQTTDV
-484 QRTPGAQLD
+484 LRTPGAQLD

-507 IIQPVSNAVEAGWA
+507 IIQPISNAVEAGWA

-550 PGCTLADTV
+550 PGCTLTDTV

-583 LTFTTSSAVGLPHVS
+583 LTFTTSSAVGLSHVS

-616 GTSGIVISDK
+616 RTSGIVISDK
-626 GRKILRSHNFKK
+626 GRKILRSRN

>member
-1 MYKPH
+1 MCKPH
-6 RGWRAW
+6 KGWRAW
-12 WVALAICLLQLT
+12 WVALATCLLQLT

-81 ARTAAVMGYGCS
+81 ARTAAVMGYGRS

-114 VVAEA
+114 VVAGSETRA
-119 EVRESYP
+119 SYP

-176 RQPAQLQDSLARMET
+176 RQPAQLQDSLARIET
-191 PHYVVEGVPAD
+191 PHYVVEGVPAG

-248 AQIRPLEAAVRR
+248 AQIRPLEVAVRR

-265 DVRYADSYRYIP
+265 DVRYVDSYRYTP

-308 VLDGQD
+308 VLDGQE

-338 WPFGPVEEQNPEN
+338 WPFGPVEEPNPEN

-360 LLLCPDSVAAGTR
+360 LLLCPDSVPAGTR
-373 PTEEARTGRE
+373 PTEVARTGRE

-447 GATAR
+447 GVTAR

-478 RQTADV
+478 RQTTDV
-484 QRTPGAQLD
+484 LRTPGAQLD

-507 IIQPVSNAVEAGWA
+507 IIQPISNAVEAGWA

-550 PGCTLADTV
+550 PGCTLTDTV

-583 LTFTTSSAVGLPHVS
+583 LTFTTSSAVGLSHVS

-616 GTSGIVISDK
+616 RTSGIVISDK
-626 GRKILRSHNFKK
+626 GRKILRSRN

>member
-1 MYKPH
+1 MCKPH
-6 RGWRAW
+6 KGWRAW
-12 WVALAICLLQLT
+12 WVALATCLLQLT

-49 PVVRRGEEGVNAVR
+49 PVVRRSEEGVNAVR

-81 ARTAAVMGYGCS
+81 ARTAAVMGYGRS

-151 EEGTS
+151 EEGTG

-191 PHYVVEGVPAD
+191 PHYVVEGVPAG

-248 AQIRPLEAAVRR
+248 AQIRPLEAAARR

-265 DVRYADSYRYIP
+265 DVRYADSYRYTP

-283 MRTEIEAGRP
+283 MRTEIETGRP

-338 WPFGPVEEQNPEN
+338 WPFGPVEEPNPEN

-360 LLLCPDSVAAGTR
+360 LLLCPDSVPAGTR
-373 PTEEARTGRE
+373 PTEVARTGRE

-447 GATAR
+447 GSTAR

-493 FGNTVVQAAADSVV
+493 FGNTVVQASADSVV
-507 IIQPVSNAVEAGWA
+507 IIQPISNAAEAGWA

-532 TQTLFN
+532 TQSLFN

-550 PGCTLADTV
+550 PGCTLTDTV

-583 LTFTTSSAVGLPHVS
+583 LTFTTSSAVGLSHVS

-616 GTSGIVISDK
+616 RTSGIVISDK
-626 GRKILRSHNFKK
+626 GRKILRSRN